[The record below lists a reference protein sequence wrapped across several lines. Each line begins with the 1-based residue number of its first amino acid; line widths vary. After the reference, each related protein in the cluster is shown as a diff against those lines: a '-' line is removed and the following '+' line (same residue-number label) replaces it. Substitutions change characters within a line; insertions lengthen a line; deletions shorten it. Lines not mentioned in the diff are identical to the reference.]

1 MQLSAH
7 IMPASQPQV
16 GKELSD
22 DDSANMTTHN
32 SPTAGRE
39 TEGRDDTRVAE
50 DKWKYYNRKLLNL

>member
-1 MQLSAH
+1 M
-7 IMPASQPQV
+7 
-16 GKELSD
+16 ELSD